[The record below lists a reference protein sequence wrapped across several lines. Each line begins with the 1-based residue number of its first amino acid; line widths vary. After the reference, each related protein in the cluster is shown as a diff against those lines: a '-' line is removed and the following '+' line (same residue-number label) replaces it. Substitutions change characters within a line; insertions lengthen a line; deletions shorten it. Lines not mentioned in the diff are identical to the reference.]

1 MKFALSL
8 ILLCLLS
15 GWNSARAGTC
25 TTITPQI
32 STISVGTINVQ
43 RDAPVGTIIFSR
55 AASSTGTYLTG
66 CSNPLMLGFSMRY
79 NNGT

>member
-32 STISVGTINVQ
+32 STICLWARLTCSVMP
-43 RDAPVGTIIFSR
+43 RVGTIIFSR

-66 CSNPLMLGFSMRY
+66 C
-79 NNGT
+79 